1 MRTGCS
7 PAIVAPGERACGL
20 HDPYGCGNGAVVAP
34 FGAGSPAGVSAAEFI
49 PERPTLPR
57 LREAAEGCRGCP
69 LYGPATQTV
78 FGEGPAKA
86 RIMLVGEVP
95 GDREDREGRPFV
107 GPAGRELDRALES
120 AGIDRGDVYVTNVVK
135 HFKFE
140 ERGKRRIHQTPRK
153 GEVDACM
160 PWLDT
165 EIKLV
170 RPQALVTLGATAAK
184 ALLGSS
190 FRLTQHRG
198 ELLDSDIAPIV
209 AATIHPSAIVRN
221 RDEASRNAE
230 RAALAGELRAVAD
243 AMATAG

>member
-1 MRTGCS
+1 
-7 PAIVAPGERACGL
+7 
-20 HDPYGCGNGAVVAP
+20 
-34 FGAGSPAGVSAAEFI
+34 VSAAEYI

-57 LREAAEGCRGCP
+57 LREAAQGCRGCE
-69 LYGPATQTV
+69 LWRDATQAV
-78 FGEGPAKA
+78 FSEGPKKA
-86 RIMLVGEVP
+86 RIMLVGEMP

-107 GPAGRELDRALES
+107 GPAGRELDRALEA
-120 AGIDRGDVYVTNVVK
+120 AGIDRGDVYVTNAVK

-153 GEVDACM
+153 GEVDACF

-170 RPQALVTLGATAAK
+170 RPEALVTLGATAAK

-198 ELLDSDIAPIV
+198 ELLDSELAPIV
-209 AATIHPSAIVRN
+209 AATIHPSAIVRQ
-221 RDEASRNAE
+221 RDAEAREAE
-230 RAALAGELRAVAD
+230 RDALAAELRAVAK
-243 AMATAG
+243 AVKAR